1 VSEDAGTEPRTVT
14 YDYGNWLSDALTTRL
29 DIIHFIFF
37 SDFFHGGPGSPA
49 HLHATLQSAHLQQ
62 LQQLQNHIMRSAEL
76 RSSPFL
82 SPQNSLLHSSLHSA
96 QQTAGYFPIF
106 GTSGS
111 PFAPPGAA
119 AATAKEPPTSS
130 ASGGGGGKEAPQT
143 SASSHTPPYS
153 APPPP
158 KPESSS
164 NVVSS
169 TMEDDDKTTIKV
181 REN

>member
-1 VSEDAGTEPRTVT
+1 MENISSVIF
-14 YDYGNWLSDALTTRL
+14 LSSGKL
-29 DIIHFIFF
+29 FKKVFF
-37 SDFFHGGPGSPA
+37 LSDFFHGGPGSPA

-82 SPQNSLLHSSLHSA
+82 SPQNSLLHSSAALHSA
-96 QQTAGYFPIF
+96 QTGYFPIF

-111 PFAPPGAA
+111 PFAPIGS
-119 AATAKEPPTSS
+119 AKEPPSS
-130 ASGGGGGKEAPQT
+130 SGKEAPP
-143 SASSHTPPYS
+143 ASVPPPASHTPPYS
-153 APPPP
+153 AP

-169 TMEDDDKTTIKV
+169 TMEDDDKTTIKAS
-181 REN
+181 RLGYFHHTE